1 MRYPA
6 VMNDTRIQRSSLQS
20 EVCNR
25 LRQEIIDGVWRPGV
39 RLQERLLCERYGISR
54 SPLRESYQS
63 LVAEGLIEV
72 TPNRGAVV
80 TAPTPEKTMQNFEL
94 LRALEVLAVRLVCRN
109 AKEADLRGIHDLD
122 EEMRGPMQR
131 GDIHDFLKLNNAV
144 HRAIVLASGN
154 EPLADVHLVTSRQII
169 RVQNLDGPLTHRA
182 SEGMHQHDEIIAA
195 LVARDEERAVRL
207 FEEHLDTVEENLRS
221 RLREFEPA

>member
-1 MRYPA
+1 MRYPE

-109 AKEADLRGIHDLD
+109 AKETDLRGIHDLD

>member
-80 TAPTPEKTMQNFEL
+80 TAPTPEKTMQNFQL

-109 AKEADLRGIHDLD
+109 AKEADLRGIRDLD

-195 LVARDEERAVRL
+195 LVARDEDRAVRL

>member
-1 MRYPA
+1 
-6 VMNDTRIQRSSLQS
+6 MNDTRIQRSSLQS

-109 AKEADLRGIHDLD
+109 AKETDLRGIHDLD

>member
-1 MRYPA
+1 
-6 VMNDTRIQRSSLQS
+6 MNDTRIQRSSLQS

-25 LRQEIIDGVWRPGV
+25 LRQEIIDGVWRPGT

-80 TAPTPEKTMQNFEL
+80 TAPTPEKTMNFEL
-94 LRALEVLAVRLVCRN
+94 LRALEVLAVRLACRS
-109 AKEADLRGIHDLD
+109 AKEEDLRGIADLD
-122 EEMRGPMQR
+122 EQMRDTMAR
-131 GDIHDFLKLNNAV
+131 NDIHDFLKLNNAV

>member
-109 AKEADLRGIHDLD
+109 AKETDLRGIHDLD

>member
-109 AKEADLRGIHDLD
+109 AKETDLRGIHDLD

-195 LVARDEERAVRL
+195 LVARDEDRAVRL

>member
-6 VMNDTRIQRSSLQS
+6 FMNDTRIQRSSLQS

-25 LRQEIIDGVWRPGV
+25 LRQEIIDGVWRPGA
-39 RLQERLLCERYGISR
+39 RLQERALCERYGISR

-80 TAPTPEKTMQNFEL
+80 TAPTREKTMQNFEL
-94 LRALEVLAVRLVCRN
+94 LRALEVLAVRLACRN
-109 AKEADLRGIHDLD
+109 ADEETLSRIAGLD
-122 EEMRGPMQR
+122 EDMRDTVAR
-131 GDIHDFLKLNNAV
+131 NDIHDFLRLNNSV

-169 RVQNLDGPLTHRA
+169 RVQNLDRTVTHLA

-195 LVARDEERAVRL
+195 LVARDEARAVRL